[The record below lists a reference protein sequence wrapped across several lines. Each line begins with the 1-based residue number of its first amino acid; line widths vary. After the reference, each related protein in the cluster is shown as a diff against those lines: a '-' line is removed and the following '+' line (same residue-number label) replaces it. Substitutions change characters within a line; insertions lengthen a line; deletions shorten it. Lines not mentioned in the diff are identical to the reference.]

1 MVPPE
6 VLCAID
12 IFDIDY
18 NVSVYQI
25 CEDLEAETLAL
36 STVVDSLDEVQW
48 RAPTVAEGWDSHET
62 ILHLGSTDLL
72 CRLAVTDPTAFAVI
86 RERLANGE
94 VSANGLGGPEI
105 QTMTGRQLWG
115 WFLYGRME
123 MIEGLRNS
131 DPKARI
137 TWLGPDIGAR
147 SLATS
152 RLLETWTHSHDLADT
167 FGCDYPQTD
176 RLRHIAHIGVVTREF
191 SYLNRGLS
199 PPTQPMRVELA
210 SPSGRQWVWG
220 SEDAA
225 DRVSSTAYEFCKVI
239 TRRVPFQDSAV
250 ETEGDLA
257 AEWMEIAQ
265 PWIEPPRISDIA

>member
-1 MVPPE
+1 M
-6 VLCAID
+6 LG
-12 IFDIDY
+12 Y
-18 NVSVYQI
+18 NFFVYQI
-25 CEDLEAETLAL
+25 CDDLEAETSAL
-36 STVVDSLDEVQW
+36 STVVDSLYEEQW

-72 CRLAVTDPTAFAVI
+72 CRLAVTDPRTFAVM

-94 VSANGLGGPEI
+94 VSAHGLGGPEV
-105 QTMTGRQLWG
+105 QTMTGRQLWE
-115 WFLYGRME
+115 WFLNGRME

-137 TWLGPDIGAR
+137 IWLGPDISAR

-167 FGCDYPQTD
+167 FDCEYPQTD

-199 PPTQPMRVELA
+199 PPIQPMRVELT
-210 SPSGRQWVWG
+210 SPSGEQWVWG
-220 SEDAA
+220 SVDAA
-225 DRVSSTAYEFCKVI
+225 DRVTSTAYEFCKVI
-239 TRRVPFQDSAV
+239 TRRVPVQESAV
-250 ETEGDLA
+250 RTEGELA

-265 PWIEPPRISDIA
+265 PWIEPPRISDKA